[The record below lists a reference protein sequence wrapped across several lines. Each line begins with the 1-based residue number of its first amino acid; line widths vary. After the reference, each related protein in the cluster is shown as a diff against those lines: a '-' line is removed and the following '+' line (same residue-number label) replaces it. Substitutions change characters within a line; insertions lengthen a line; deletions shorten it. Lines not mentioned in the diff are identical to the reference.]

1 MFHVSRK
8 KRWASC
14 GGNLNAKGKAAQE
27 SEKNSEDSRP
37 LRISLRRKTET
48 FPAQTFFLSSSPK
61 CLHQTKTGAD
71 GNQAESAE
79 ADGF

>member
-1 MFHVSRK
+1 MFRVSRK

-14 GGNLNAKGKAAQE
+14 GGNLNAKGKAARE
-27 SEKNSEDSRP
+27 AEKNSEDNRP

-48 FPAQTFFLSSSPK
+48 FPAQTFFLFSSPK
-61 CLHQTKTGAD
+61 MPASNQNRGRR
-71 GNQAESAE
+71 NQAESAE